1 MCQELFFLSDFY
13 QAVFHLA
20 IRLVLKY
27 EGRFRNEIIHAV
39 STGGG
44 SKGVTIAPLHYKHLL
59 EGDVH

>member
-44 SKGVTIAPLHYKHLL
+44 IKGSYYSPLAL
-59 EGDVH
+59 